1 MDKDTKM
8 NIEEFV
14 IENYFLL
21 GNKKCTEILN
31 VNKSVISNITTKYKL
46 KMDDIIKRKFNSE
59 SKIKKDGDYK
69 VNTNKFI
76 SDIDEN
82 GSYILGLL
90 WADGYLNKDKKNNSI
105 SIECIKDDMVYFKT
119 IFNKTG
125 EWGYNE
131 RLRTNKKNKVVRLT
145 TNNKYLKDYL
155 SENDFL
161 DKSLSSPTK
170 ILNKIPSKLTHY
182 FLLGII
188 DGDGCFYYNE
198 KRNLR
203 QFSITGSLLQD
214 YSVFEDIFNKL
225 NIKYTIRRIK
235 NSKTGYSQIRIS
247 NKSDIKKIGDFIYS
261 DINDNK
267 IGLPRKYD
275 KYLKIIG
282 K

>member
-188 DGDGCFYYNE
+188 DRDGCFYYNE

>member
-21 GNKKCTEILN
+21 GNKKCAEILN

-155 SENDFL
+155 TENDFL

-214 YSVFEDIFNKL
+214 YSSFEDIFNKL
-225 NIKYTIRRIK
+225 NVKYTIRRIK

-261 DINDNK
+261 DIKDNK
-267 IGLPRKYD
+267 IGLHRKYD